1 MIERRKSTIFA
12 KILEIMSIRKHIP
25 NTITCCN
32 LISGCISIYLTFNGF
47 HFGAALMLFAAA
59 IFDFFDGFAARALDA
74 KSPIGGELD
83 SLADVVSSGVAPSF
97 ILAHYMKDMGVEW
110 MVGGV
115 NVFVF
120 TAFILAAFAA
130 VRLAKFNIDTRQT
143 SSFLGLPVPATG
155 LFIASLSIMM
165 MRIDEN
171 GLLMKIVNNPYFFI
185 AVILLFSWLMVS
197 EVPFFSFKMKNLRFG
212 DNRLRYILV
221 IFAVV
226 MFAVFGWVALPFIFL
241 FYILLSVFFYRG

>member
-1 MIERRKSTIFA
+1 
-12 KILEIMSIRKHIP
+12 
-25 NTITCCN
+25 
-32 LISGCISIYLTFNGF
+32 
-47 HFGAALMLFAAA
+47 MLFAAA

-110 MVGGV
+110 FVGGV

-120 TAFILAAFAA
+120 TAFVLAAFAA

-155 LFIASLSIMM
+155 LFVASLSIMM

-171 GLLMKIVNNPYFFI
+171 GLLMRIVDNPYFFI
-185 AVILLFSWLMVS
+185 AIILVFSWLMVS
-197 EVPFFSFKMKNLRFG
+197 EVPFFSFKMKNLKFG
-212 DNRLRYILV
+212 DNKLRYILV
-221 IFAVV
+221 MFAVV
-226 MFAVFGWVALPFIFL
+226 MFAVFRWVALPFVFL
-241 FYILLSVFFYRG
+241 FYIFLSVIFYRG